1 MTLSLHAQVV
11 ERRLF
16 GLDSSGSRPE
26 ALASGPDHGDASKA
40 KPVNVGVGVAELDA
54 RPVPLVTA
62 VAAVPG
68 VIHVVLTRGAS
79 GGIGLG
85 FSRATAEQQSG
96 PFIIK
101 QMVPGSVV
109 ERSQQ
114 IVLGDML
121 EAVDNI
127 SVRDKSVEQVREI
140 ILGAPGSSVT
150 LSITRK
156 PPPAESGAA
165 SSPASPS
172 SAVPKEQ
179 EWVGKDSNR
188 GTEFD
193 KTIEALLARV
203 QGSLQLYSLSALS
216 SLHVRFWWHAFV

>member
-1 MTLSLHAQVV
+1 MTISLHAQVV

-26 ALASGPDHGDASKA
+26 ALASSPDHGDPSKA
-40 KPVNVGVGVAELDA
+40 KPVNVGVGVAESDA

-62 VAAVPG
+62 PN

-114 IVLGDML
+114 IVPGDML

-127 SVRDKSVEQVREI
+127 SVHDKSVEQVREI

-156 PPPAESGAA
+156 PPPAEFGAA
-165 SSPASPS
+165 LQGSSPASPS
-172 SAVPKEQ
+172 SAVPETQ
-179 EWVGKDSNR
+179 EWVGQDSNR

-203 QGSLQLYSLSALS
+203 QGSL
-216 SLHVRFWWHAFV
+216 